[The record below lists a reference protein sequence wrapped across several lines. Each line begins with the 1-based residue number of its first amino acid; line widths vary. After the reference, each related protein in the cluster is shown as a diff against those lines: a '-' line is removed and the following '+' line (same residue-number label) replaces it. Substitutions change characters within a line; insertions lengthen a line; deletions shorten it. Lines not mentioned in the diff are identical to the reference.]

1 MQAKYHIVS
10 QYMHITHPLKCSRI
24 MFAFQITDIY
34 IYIYMRMLLAYMHLV
49 VYYVSQI
56 FKT

>member
-1 MQAKYHIVS
+1 MQAKDHIVS
-10 QYMHITHPLKCSRI
+10 QYTHTTHPLKCSRI

-34 IYIYMRMLLAYMHLV
+34 ICVCMLLAYVHLV

>member
-10 QYMHITHPLKCSRI
+10 QYMHTTHPLKCSRI

-34 IYIYMRMLLAYMHLV
+34 IYMRMLLAYMHLV
-49 VYYVSQI
+49 VYYVSQV